1 MVDQSIDF
9 KEKAKT
15 MEGLRAGR
23 RTKGQVARHEI
34 HLEIEDVQD
43 TKKNKGDKIK
53 PDCLK
58 KNWEKLCKFVWQ
70 KSLFLKGGWMGGWL
84 DGRL

>member
-1 MVDQSIDF
+1 MDQSVDF

-23 RTKGQVARHEI
+23 RTIGQVAGHEI

-43 TKKNKGDKIK
+43 K
-53 PDCLK
+53 
-58 KNWEKLCKFVWQ
+58 
-70 KSLFLKGGWMGGWL
+70 KGG
-84 DGRL
+84 